1 MNETS
6 QTLYQP
12 QNPYPYYQ
20 QMRERQPVFY
30 DQEQQIWQV
39 FRYADVERVF
49 TDYHTFSSQT
59 ACCPIT
65 TQFHSFYRMD
75 PPDLQRYRSLVS
87 SPFTPL
93 AVERLT
99 DRITDLTA
107 ALLDRVALAGQMD
120 VIDDLA
126 FPLPLQVM
134 ADLLGLPP
142 QDEDRYTALAKDI
155 LRELGEEQPA
165 LRAYLLDLLT
175 ERRNTLR
182 PGLITSLLEA
192 RPDGQPLHQ
201 EEVLGICGQLFLGAN
216 VEITPL
222 LSNVVQS
229 LLEHPELT
237 EELSTKPELIPGA
250 IEEMLRFYPPVPSG
264 GPRRATVDVELGG
277 QRIREGQRVI
287 ALIASANRDEE
298 VFTRPDQFDIRRQP
312 NPHLSF
318 VTGPHICLGIHLS
331 RLIARIALAAL
342 LEGFEHLQIAPG
354 ERLVPAGCLGAST
367 SLSSLVCAP
376 RPCHGSGRDH

>member
-1 MNETS
+1 MRNIPREAAFEAH
-6 QTLYQP
+6 
-12 QNPYPYYQ
+12 NPYPFYQ
-20 QMRERQPVFY
+20 HMREQQPVFY
-30 DQEQQIWQV
+30 DHEQQLWQV

-49 TDYHTFSSQT
+49 SDYYTFSSQT

-87 SPFTPL
+87 APFTPR

-99 DRITDLTA
+99 DRITSLSA

-134 ADLLGLPP
+134 ADLLGLPQ
-142 QDEDRYTALAKDI
+142 QDEDRYTALAQDL

-192 RPDGQPLHQ
+192 RLDGHPLHQ

-222 LSNVVQS
+222 LGNVVQS
-229 LLEHPELT
+229 LLEHLELT
-237 EELSTKPELIPGA
+237 EEVSTEPELIPGA
-250 IEEMLRFYPPVPSG
+250 IEEILRLYPPVSSG
-264 GPRRATVDVELGG
+264 GPRRATTDVELGG
-277 QRIREGQRVI
+277 QRIREGQRVM

-298 VFTRPDQFDIRRQP
+298 MFPRPDQFDIRRHP
-312 NPHLSF
+312 NPL
-318 VTGPHICLGIHLS
+318 
-331 RLIARIALAAL
+331 
-342 LEGFEHLQIAPG
+342 
-354 ERLVPAGCLGAST
+354 
-367 SLSSLVCAP
+367 
-376 RPCHGSGRDH
+376 

>member
-1 MNETS
+1 
-6 QTLYQP
+6 
-12 QNPYPYYQ
+12 
-20 QMRERQPVFY
+20 
-30 DQEQQIWQV
+30 
-39 FRYADVERVF
+39 
-49 TDYHTFSSQT
+49 
-59 ACCPIT
+59 
-65 TQFHSFYRMD
+65 
-75 PPDLQRYRSLVS
+75 
-87 SPFTPL
+87 
-93 AVERLT
+93 
-99 DRITDLTA
+99 
-107 ALLDRVALAGQMD
+107 MD

-155 LRELGEEQPA
+155 LQELGEEQPA

-192 RPDGQPLHQ
+192 RLGGQALHQ

-222 LSNVVQS
+222 LGNVVQS
-229 LLEHPELT
+229 LLEHPALT
-237 EELSTKPELIPGA
+237 EELPAGPELIPGA

-277 QRIREGQRVI
+277 QRIREGQRVM

-298 VFTRPDQFDIRRQP
+298 VFARPDQFDIRRQP

-331 RLIARIALAAL
+331 RLIAQIVLTAL
-342 LEGFEHLQIAPG
+342 LSRFKDIQPAPG
-354 ERLVPAGCLGAST
+354 GRLAEAGMCGIKHL
-367 SLSSLVCAP
+367 SLVF
-376 RPCHGSGRDH
+376 RS